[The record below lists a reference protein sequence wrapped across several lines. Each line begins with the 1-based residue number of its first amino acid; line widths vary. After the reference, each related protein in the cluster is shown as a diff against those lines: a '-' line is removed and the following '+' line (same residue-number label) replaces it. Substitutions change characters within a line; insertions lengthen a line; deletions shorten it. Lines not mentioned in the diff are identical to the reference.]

1 MLSEADIRRAIVFE
15 CLRQYQAQID
25 QIAPI
30 QVGFAELIRRGQFE
44 RGLNDV
50 YKLIAIIDKARESL
64 VDVAAT
70 LDRDREEQKAS

>member
-15 CLRQYQAQID
+15 CLRKLK
-25 QIAPI
+25 I
-30 QVGFAELIRRGQFE
+30 QLDTVTPLQVELGELVRRGQFE

-50 YKLIAIIDKARESL
+50 YKLIAIIDKAHESL